1 MTLKNSKSVLVSMI
15 AAVFMFVLL
24 TACSQLLGGQKSSVS
39 FCIDS
44 DIVKELQ
51 IPAAGAS
58 SSRSVA
64 DDLEIAKL
72 SVTLNGEY
80 SKTQTSNITPEGA
93 VIFFPDIPT
102 GKKIWAQAEVY
113 IENTAD
119 GSKTILYTGKSKS
132 IRVSSGENQLDIQ
145 LKKVEKQYNVVSK
158 TATTYTVL
166 NPTFKQEKDDAALET
181 NEITYNFED
190 YIEQVYWK
198 PSDVNVYDY
207 QKARI
212 TYRGTSLKTDQENVL
227 AFKTIRAGTYKSYYR
242 DQKSVSKDFQTYEM
256 MIPQGK
262 RIDSLGIENKW
273 DTSTHE
279 YQKDFSFEITKI
291 ELIKVPELAIDY
303 NALVYVD
310 EWPELQVVNNAQLRW
325 GDKPGFTFTSKEG
338 KGNEFENGDID
349 DGYASVY
356 WEFDHIQDYDK
367 IALTVKVDN
376 YKPEDGIRFSVKG
389 YRPYYDNAEDVDYH
403 SEKQSWVQL
412 DTPATVKDPNDP
424 VYGGESVRVVLAV
437 SDILKGIQGNPDKDK
452 DFAPTAIEIINDL
465 YDGTW
470 GNWYDDWGMQLE
482 KIEMIRVAQKD
493 NLVIFDPDTVDLST
507 FGISGYNSDAAPS
520 ITEINGKKYLPVK
533 PNGYALDITLPDEID
548 VSGYLYVVAEV
559 AFPQTT
565 DDLEKYQAGVVMR
578 YRTEQTKNLI
588 DYEQRTVLDAMCE
601 AATEGRN
608 AMGIICGFEKINKLS
623 AYILNKENN
632 NNPTVDQQMY
642 IGKIYAT
649 TKKDVPV
656 RYAQT
661 GNNNSS
667 NDPVPQTPV
676 ENVIAQINALTAS
689 GSVIAPAEAS
699 EYQLTVSDLLSIAA
713 ALDTLAANKPDVEV
727 TLDLSAFS
735 NSAGVKKI
743 TSSDLPEGKT
753 YLFTN
758 NSNLKEITLPSRFT
772 SVGNLFNNCT
782 KLETVNMPDTMA
794 QFPNYS
800 FDGCSALTKLT
811 INGSESATFGSGY
824 DTYKLENHAVYNT
837 QRKWLIFY
845 YARTLQEVPVISSG
859 TVDIYNNAFDGC
871 SITSVTI
878 PETVTTIASHSF
890 QNCKRLTSV
899 TVSEGTTSING
910 YAFSSCSALTTLTL
924 PASLD
929 SIVNGA
935 FNGCNAITDVYYAGT
950 EEQKDQKFGATISNS
965 NGSLASATWHCQASQ
980 TQTPVD
986 ELIARINA
994 MTKNDTVSATAEA
1007 AEYQLTANDL
1017 VSIANAL
1024 DTLAANKPDIEVTLD
1039 LSAFSNSEGIKKING
1054 SDLPSGKTA
1063 LFLDNSNLKE
1073 ITLPSRFTSI
1083 GNLFANC
1090 TKLET
1095 INMPD
1100 TITQFPDYSFIGCPA
1115 LTNFTING
1123 SESATFG
1130 SGYDTF
1136 KLENHAV
1143 YDTQENRLL
1152 LYYARTAEEVP
1163 VISSGT
1169 QYISN
1174 YAFDDCSIT
1183 SVTIPGTVSL
1193 ITAYAFQNCKKLT
1206 SVTISEGT
1214 TKISGLAF
1222 RGCSALTALA
1232 LPVSLTSIEKNAFY
1246 NCSGITDVYY
1256 AGTEAEKNQNLP
1268 TIPSEGN
1275 GTLTTARWHYQSSMP
1290 FVDLGLPSKTLWAK
1304 MNYGATSESDVGTL
1318 LDWNYETASLGPEY
1332 EVATAAQWEELW
1344 TECLWLFE
1352 YDNIE
1357 HYSYY
1362 KVYRKKFAE
1371 EDSFVVFLPTGYDEA
1386 NDLHLIIPAD
1396 SDQASDDE
1404 GYYWPKKAYETL
1416 PEGQKPNVIRL
1427 YSGAT
1432 TTTWTLEN
1440 EKPTQHPVR
1449 CVMKSN

>member
-15 AAVFMFVLL
+15 AAVFTFVLL
-24 TACSQLLGGQKSSVS
+24 TACSQFFGGQKSSVS

-72 SVTLNGEY
+72 SVTLNGAY
-80 SKTQTSNITPEGA
+80 SKTQTSDITPEGA

-113 IENTAD
+113 IENTVD

-166 NPTFKQEKDDAALET
+166 NPTFKQEKDDAALKT
-181 NEITYNFED
+181 NEITYNLEN

-256 MIPQGK
+256 IIPQGK

-273 DTSTHE
+273 DTSKHE

-291 ELIKVPELAIDY
+291 ELIKVSELAIDY

-356 WEFDHIQDYDK
+356 WEFDRIQDYDK

-376 YKPEDGIRFSVKG
+376 YNPDEGIRFSVKG

-482 KIEMIRVAQKD
+482 KIEMIRYEQKD
-493 NLVIFDPDTVDLST
+493 NLVIFDPNTVDLST
-507 FGISGYNSDAAPS
+507 LNIEGCVGSPTIEGDDNNKNLVV
-520 ITEINGKKYLPVK
+520 T
-533 PNGYALDITLPDEID
+533 PNGYALNITLPNEID

-559 AFPQTT
+559 AFSKAF
-565 DDLEKYQAGVVMR
+565 EKYQAGIVMR
-578 YRTEQTKNLI
+578 NRPQTNQPI
-588 DYEQRTVLDAMCE
+588 DYIQRTVLDAMCD
-601 AATEGRN
+601 ATIEGQN
-608 AMGIICGFEKINKLS
+608 AIGVICGSEKIKQFS
-623 AYILNKENN
+623 AYILDKDNN
-632 NNPTVDQQMY
+632 QPTTNEQ
-642 IGKIYAT
+642 IFIRKIYAT

-845 YARTLQEVPVISSG
+845 YARALEEEAVISAE
-859 TVDIYNNAFDGC
+859 TVKVYNNAFAGC
-871 SITSVTI
+871 
-878 PETVTTIASHSF
+878 
-890 QNCKRLTSV
+890 L
-899 TVSEGTTSING
+899 
-910 YAFSSCSALTTLTL
+910 
-924 PASLD
+924 
-929 SIVNGA
+929 
-935 FNGCNAITDVYYAGT
+935 
-950 EEQKDQKFGATISNS
+950 
-965 NGSLASATWHCQASQ
+965 
-980 TQTPVD
+980 
-986 ELIARINA
+986 
-994 MTKNDTVSATAEA
+994 
-1007 AEYQLTANDL
+1007 
-1017 VSIANAL
+1017 
-1024 DTLAANKPDIEVTLD
+1024 
-1039 LSAFSNSEGIKKING
+1039 
-1054 SDLPSGKTA
+1054 
-1063 LFLDNSNLKE
+1063 
-1073 ITLPSRFTSI
+1073 
-1083 GNLFANC
+1083 
-1090 TKLET
+1090 
-1095 INMPD
+1095 
-1100 TITQFPDYSFIGCPA
+1100 
-1115 LTNFTING
+1115 
-1123 SESATFG
+1123 
-1130 SGYDTF
+1130 
-1136 KLENHAV
+1136 
-1143 YDTQENRLL
+1143 
-1152 LYYARTAEEVP
+1152 
-1163 VISSGT
+1163 
-1169 QYISN
+1169 
-1174 YAFDDCSIT
+1174 IT
-1183 SVTIPGTVSL
+1183 SVTIPGTVTT
-1193 ITAYAFQNCKKLT
+1193 ITSEAFQNCEILS

-1214 TKISGLAF
+1214 TGIESFAF
-1222 RGCSALTALA
+1222 TGCSALATLT
-1232 LPVSLTSIEKNAFY
+1232 LPTSLTSIPTYAFSNCNA
-1246 NCSGITDVYY
+1246 ITDVYY
-1256 AGTEAEKNQNLP
+1256 SGTEAEKNQNLP

-1275 GTLTTARWHYQSSMP
+1275 GKLTTATWHYHSSQTESHDYIEMA
-1290 FVDLGLPSKTLWAK
+1290 GYKWAT
-1304 MNYGATSESDVGTL
+1304 MNYGATNEKDVGTL
-1318 LDWNYETASLGPEY
+1318 DDWNYPQYKANSWGDEWEVADSAAWGALLTGEHLWYYYYDDAYDCGYY
-1332 EVATAAQWEELW
+1332 EV
-1344 TECLWLFE
+1344 
-1352 YDNIE
+1352 Y
-1357 HYSYY
+1357 
-1362 KVYRKKFAE
+1362 VKKQGE
-1371 EDSFVVFLPTGYDEA
+1371 PYSFVVDLPTIYQDEP
-1386 NDLHLIIPAD
+1386 HLIFPVNSVVPTD
-1396 SDQASDDE
+1396 TE
-1404 GYYWPKKAYETL
+1404 GFYWPKTL
-1416 PEGQKPNVIRL
+1416 YDTMPEGQKPSVIRIDFDDCDTN
-1427 YSGAT
+1427 AE
-1432 TTTWTLEN
+1432 LE
-1440 EKPTQHPVR
+1440 EGKPTQHPIR
-1449 CVMKSN
+1449 LIKTTD